1 MEEYRVRDLTEEEE
15 KELRKIMPK
24 LPRKKFNIKRIINA
38 IRNYDKLLDELA
50 LLTEIS
56 ENRQK
61 NIFRLQNQN
70 KEKEDL
76 LVLKIKEI
84 KKLEDKILEKEEQ
97 RRSNAG
103 KIGGLQKR
111 VNQLEEELESTKK
124 ELSAVKDKLADNMNE
139 KKWLRVK
146 LPPVK
151 APKTKMTTRPQKMKP
166 ATRKFMAKE
175 FVR

>member
-1 MEEYRVRDLTEEEE
+1 MEEYRVRDLTKTEEN
-15 KELRKIMPK
+15 ELRKMMPK
-24 LPRKKFNIKRIINA
+24 LPKKKFSIKKIIKA

-61 NIFRLQNQN
+61 SIFRLQSQN

-97 RRSNAG
+97 RRINAG
-103 KIGGLQKR
+103 KVGGLQKR
-111 VNQLEEELESTKK
+111 VNQLEDELKSTKK
-124 ELSAVKDKLADNMNE
+124 ELSAVKDKLADSMTD
-139 KKWLRVK
+139 KWLRVS

-151 APKTKMTTRPQKMKP
+151 PPKQRMTTRPQKMKP

-175 FVR
+175 FIR